1 MISFENHLGRI
12 SVKEGYFERLIGN
25 AVSSCYGVSKMV
37 PKGFQ
42 KVTRIIKGRLPEDTG
57 IKVKGNEDSIIV
69 DLHINV
75 VYGMNINAISRSI
88 VNKVAFTVEHS
99 TGIKV
104 KKVLVHI
111 VGMCEA

>member
-1 MISFENHLGRI
+1 MISFENHLGKI
-12 SVKEGYFERLIGN
+12 QIKEAYFEKLIGN

-42 KVTRIIKGRLPEDTG
+42 KVSRILSGKLPEDSG
-57 IKVKGNEDSIIV
+57 IKVKGNEDAIIV

-75 VYGMNINAISRSI
+75 IYGLNINAISRSI

-111 VGMCEA
+111 DGMCEA